1 MKRLFAIFPFALL
14 GLAVACGD
22 NKTPQPV
29 RPTYEAGNLP
39 QLSCNPNLDGKI
51 DAAELAPAL
60 DIPVRYLV
68 SPQGKARTV
77 DLVGKAGS
85 NGSLWDLGN
94 DYADDQV
101 ATISATSP
109 KGKWWAT
116 SFPGATFTA
125 PFDAGHT
132 IDAVYAYGP
141 GAIQLLGLASVNPD
155 GPGGKTLLAYDVPI
169 AVFRFPLA
177 VGATWVSAGNVKN
190 ATLRGQP
197 YAGKDTY
204 QVTVDASGELTLP
217 DYTFQQVLR
226 VRTVVTVEPSA
237 GQVTTQ
243 RQTSFVFECF
253 GEVARATS
261 QPNEANDDF
270 TTTSELRRLGL

>member
-1 MKRLFAIFPFALL
+1 MKRILPLVLVSGAALAI
-14 GLAVACGD
+14 ACGD
-22 NKTPQPV
+22 NRTPTPI
-29 RPTYEAGNLP
+29 RPTYEAGVLP
-39 QLSCNPNLDGKI
+39 KLSCNPNLDGKI
-51 DAAELAPAL
+51 DAAELAPML
-60 DIPVRYLV
+60 DVPVRYLV

-77 DLVGKAGS
+77 NLVGSGTA
-85 NGSLWDLGN
+85 WDLGN
-94 DYADDQV
+94 DYADDAV
-101 ATISATSP
+101 ATISATGI
-109 KGKWWAT
+109 KGKWYAT
-116 SFPGATFTA
+116 TFPGATFVA

-155 GPGGKTLLAYDVPI
+155 GPGGKSLLAYDVPI
-169 AVFRFPLA
+169 AVFRFPLV
-177 VGATWVSAGNVKN
+177 VGATWVSAGNIKN

-204 QVTVDASGELTLP
+204 QITVDATGELTLP

-261 QPNEANDDF
+261 QANEPNDDF

>member
-1 MKRLFAIFPFALL
+1 MKRLLPLL
-14 GLAVACGD
+14 PLSLLVAAVACGD
-22 NKTPQPV
+22 NKTPQPT

-60 DIPVRYLV
+60 DVPVRHLV

-77 DLVGKAGS
+77 DLVGTSGAGGT
-85 NGSLWDLGN
+85 NWDLGN

-109 KGKWWAT
+109 KGKWWAS

-125 PFDAGHT
+125 PFDAGRT

-155 GPGGKTLLAYDVPI
+155 GPGGKTLLVYDVPI

-177 VGATWVSAGNVKN
+177 VGATWVSAGNIKN
-190 ATLRGQP
+190 ATLRGAP

-204 QVTVDASGELTLP
+204 QVTVDGVGQLTLP

-261 QPNEANDDF
+261 QANEPSDDF
-270 TTTSELRRLGL
+270 TNTSELRRLGL